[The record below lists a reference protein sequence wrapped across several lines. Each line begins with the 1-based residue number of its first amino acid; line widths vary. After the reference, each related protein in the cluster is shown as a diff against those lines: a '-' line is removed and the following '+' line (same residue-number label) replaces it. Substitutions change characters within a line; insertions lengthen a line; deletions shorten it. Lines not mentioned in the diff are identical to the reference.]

1 MQPEKEVYNPPA
13 EDVKGAAVVEEQAV
27 PEAIDEV
34 PDNVAPVTATTATPI
49 PQEGA
54 PKKSYASIVRVQK
67 QLIQVLNCICLCV
80 YL

>member
-1 MQPEKEVYNPPA
+1 MLQTKQPDVEHPLMQPEKEVYNPPA

-49 PQEGA
+49 PQEDR
-54 PKKSYASIVRVQK
+54 KSVV
-67 QLIQVLNCICLCV
+67 
-80 YL
+80 